1 MNNSEAFSC
10 PSDYDSDQ
18 DSSNSDQEWLH
29 YSIPVE
35 PILFDFIAEDNKDAF
50 VQRIKYGRSRS
61 ELYDDWY
68 QSPEVLFKIFDQIA
82 MYNAV
87 NCATALL
94 AGKAGFRVDI
104 NALGPDGGSSPLF
117 FTYHPELVNL
127 YICKGARTDIRCEG
141 MLPLNKAL
149 NHLRKIV
156 DWSSKQSICM
166 VIVSLC
172 LKYLYL
178 LESIR
183 LLFDNTKE
191 VVKEVYDYVKG
202 GKLVE
207 TTALLLVAREE
218 ITSPLFFKDF
228 TSSGSMSLHQLV
240 LLEIESL
247 KASETK
253 PDSTDEEIHEP
264 GNKLETMNSMLHMI
278 KVLES
283 VGPEIDQYRQ
293 DLPKLFRANHL
304 RLRMEELATKVA
316 YLLISRGFV
325 EYEDLKRSVL
335 SETSLKSYQH
345 ILKLLESKLHGDIE
359 GSHLESKDVA
369 GTMGDDDQS
378 QHQLHKPASLVKN
391 CNGGNQMSYVVS
403 SKHDEREK
411 QLADTLE
418 KNDRPLEAVVTNYE
432 LRIKQLEM
440 ELEKERDK
448 LGSVQMRLQEEHKL
462 NEYFQGELN
471 SVKLEKEKAFTEL
484 NKLRAELNGEIVDIS
499 DLQTK
504 LNGLED
510 DSADNT
516 VKNFKRMIVPMSKEG
531 THRRIHICPDA
542 YDHAKLSKREE
553 EEIFVKLS
561 QTERAVAVAEGKA
574 RVNKLDED
582 NGKLRLTLQHNMT
595 RLNTMSTDSDYL
607 VDRRIVI
614 KLLVTYF
621 GSNHSKEVLNVMVR
635 MLGFSDEDKQGIGI
649 AEQGTGKGV
658 VPGVLGLPGRLFGGI
673 LGGGSA
679 DVRANI
685 APDNQSI
692 ARSLG

>member
-1 MNNSEAFSC
+1 M
-10 PSDYDSDQ
+10 
-18 DSSNSDQEWLH
+18 H
-29 YSIPVE
+29 
-35 PILFDFIAEDNKDAF
+35 
-50 VQRIKYGRSRS
+50 
-61 ELYDDWY
+61 
-68 QSPEVLFKIFDQIA
+68 
-82 MYNAV
+82 NAV
-87 NCATALL
+87 KCATALL

-117 FTYHPELVNL
+117 FTYHPKLVNL
-127 YICKGARTDIRCEG
+127 YIRKGARTDIRCEG
-141 MLPLNKAL
+141 MLPFNKAL
-149 NHLRKIV
+149 NHLRKRV

-172 LKYLYL
+172 LKYLDL

-183 LLFDNTKE
+183 LLFDNTRK

-207 TTALLLVAREE
+207 TTALLMVAREE
-218 ITSPLFFKDF
+218 ITSPSYFEDF

-240 LLEIESL
+240 SLEIESL
-247 KASETK
+247 KASQTK
-253 PDSTDEEIHEP
+253 LDSTDEEIHELE
-264 GNKLETMNSMLHMI
+264 NELETMNSMLHLI

-283 VGPEIDQYRQ
+283 VGPEIDKYRQ
-293 DLPKLFRANHL
+293 DLPKLS
-304 RLRMEELATKVA
+304 MEELATKVA

-345 ILKLLESKLHGDIE
+345 FLKLLESKLHGDIE

-369 GTMGDDDQS
+369 GSMGDDNQS

-391 CNGGNQMSYVVS
+391 CNDGNQMSFVVS
-403 SKHDEREK
+403 SKHDGREK
-411 QLADTLE
+411 LADTLE
-418 KNDRPLEAVVTNYE
+418 KNDRPLEAAVTNYE

-448 LGSVQMRLQEEHKL
+448 VGSVQMRLQEEHKL
-462 NEYFQGELN
+462 NEYFQDELK

-499 DLQTK
+499 DFQTK

-510 DSADNT
+510 DSADDT
-516 VKNFKRMIVPMSKEG
+516 VKNFKRMI
-531 THRRIHICPDA
+531 DA

-553 EEIFVKLS
+553 EEFFVKLS
-561 QTERAVAVAEGKA
+561 QTERAVAEGKA

-595 RLNTMSTDSDYL
+595 RLNTMSTHSDYL

-621 GSNHSKEVLNVMVR
+621 RSNRSKEVLNVMVR
-635 MLGFSDEDKQGIGI
+635 MLGFSDEDKQSIGI

-658 VPGVLGLPGRLFGGI
+658 VTGVLGLPGRLFGGI

-679 DVRANI
+679 DVRADI
-685 APDNQSI
+685 APCNQIIGLIVCSRKENRGPTKNYVEGLDQTT
-692 ARSLG
+692 AASGFSVYSQNTSPVNAMMNSLQWPRSFEPEVAKTKGQ

>member
-1 MNNSEAFSC
+1 MNNSEAYPWS
-10 PSDYDSDQ
+10 SDQDSDQ
-18 DSSNSDQEWLH
+18 DP
-29 YSIPVE
+29 IPGLKWRLYYHPFE
-35 PILFDFIAEDNKDAF
+35 PILFNFIAEDNKDAF
-50 VQRIKYGRSRS
+50 VQRIKYGRNRS
-61 ELYDDWY
+61 ELCYNWY
-68 QSPEVLFKIFDQIA
+68 QSPELLFEIFDRFA

-87 NCATALL
+87 KCATALL

-127 YICKGARTDIRCEG
+127 YIRKGARTDIRCEG
-141 MLPLNKAL
+141 MLPFNKAL
-149 NHLRKIV
+149 NHLRKRV

-172 LKYLYL
+172 LKYLDL

-207 TTALLLVAREE
+207 TTALLMVAREE
-218 ITSPLFFKDF
+218 ITSPSYFEDF

-240 LLEIESL
+240 SLEIESL
-247 KASETK
+247 KASQTK
-253 PDSTDEEIHEP
+253 LDSTDEEIHELE
-264 GNKLETMNSMLHMI
+264 NELETMNSMLHLI

-283 VGPEIDQYRQ
+283 VGPEIDKYRQ
-293 DLPKLFRANHL
+293 DLPKLS
-304 RLRMEELATKVA
+304 MEELATKVA

-345 ILKLLESKLHGDIE
+345 FLKLLESKLHGDIE

-369 GTMGDDDQS
+369 GSMGDDDQS

-403 SKHDEREK
+403 SKHDGREK
-411 QLADTLE
+411 LADTLE

-432 LRIKQLEM
+432 LRIKQLVM

-462 NEYFQGELN
+462 NEYFQEELK

-499 DLQTK
+499 DFQTK

-510 DSADNT
+510 DSADDT
-516 VKNFKRMIVPMSKEG
+516 VKNFKTMIVPMFKES
-531 THRRIHICPDA
+531 THQWIHICPDA

-553 EEIFVKLS
+553 EEFFVKLS
-561 QTERAVAVAEGKA
+561 QTERAVAEGKA

-595 RLNTMSTDSDYL
+595 RLNTMFMDSDYL

-621 GSNHSKEVLNVMVR
+621 RSNRSKEVLNVMVR
-635 MLGFSDEDKQGIGI
+635 MLGFSGEDKQSIGI

-679 DVRANI
+679 DVRADI
-685 APDNQSI
+685 APGNQSNS
-692 ARSLG
+692 RSLG